1 MKFSTLL
8 FFCPLLLLM
17 LNSCDS
23 REQKLRKKE
32 SELQQKEQELL
43 LKEKELE
50 IREQQLKN
58 GSAANVD
65 TVGASSAP
73 KNMAITG
80 IWAVKMECIETD
92 CEGSAIGD
100 TKNEHWEISYQNS
113 TILAKAKANNKL
125 VRVYTG
131 KQLGKVFELSAEQ
144 NAADKT
150 PAAKIIVKLK
160 PISTDKMEGRREIYR
175 EGCRIIYA
183 LELTKQ

>member
-1 MKFSTLL
+1 MRFLIPL
-8 FFCPLLLLM
+8 FFFIL
-17 LNSCDS
+17 SAIYGCDS

-50 IREQQLKN
+50 IRENQLKI
-58 GSAANVD
+58 GSVTNVD
-65 TVGASSAP
+65 AIGTNTAS

-80 IWAVKMECIETD
+80 LWAVKMSCIETD
-92 CEGSAIGD
+92 CDGSAIGD
-100 TKNEHWEISYQNS
+100 TKNEHWEISYQNN
-113 TILAKAKANNKL
+113 TILAKARTNNKL

-131 KQLGKVFELSAEQ
+131 KQSGKTFELSAEQ
-144 NAADKT
+144 NAVEKN

-160 PISTDKMEGRREIYR
+160 LTSTDKMEGRREIFR
-175 EGCRIIYA
+175 EGCRIIYS